1 MQRALTSSEIEELN
15 TLYARPLALPTAD
28 SRFAT
33 DQSRLLFKEV
43 HGDDEYR
50 RNLRAFARELLDE
63 LIASNPSLAGR
74 VRKWRH
80 EHIASLSLLLHSLA
94 HVASFPVRY
103 KVIAVSL
110 NSTDYRPGKSFDGLS
125 YTIVSRVVG
134 MLTNPEIGEPLCWQR
149 KGTFDRSFGSGVRT
163 RLAPGENLKDRLAQ
177 AGLIWPTHP
186 HSRLKAAGHVVV
198 IKDRNTNEKTPVSR
212 ELLPNESVLQSV
224 NARLRKTEFKI
235 HFPNYKSYES
245 SWDYSNNY
253 FEFTTE
259 GQLRRQFVDDDSSGG
274 RLTGLGL
281 QNLPKRLRQFL
292 TINGEPV
299 YEYDYQGCQ
308 VYLAYA
314 ELSVEPPPGNPYD
327 IPSYGPEYRD
337 VFKALFT
344 VLIGSDKDQS
354 LMSAFSL
361 AVQKRTGA
369 FLESGQAE
377 AMADAFWSHHPAL
390 KKLSN
395 TEAWK
400 RLQYRESE
408 IMLDV
413 LNRLEAQGIPCI
425 PIHDAVIG
433 PLSRAYEIRRA
444 MNSAA
449 RDIEMLTAVP
459 ASWTAEAYPQF
470 SQ

>member
-15 TLYARPLALPTAD
+15 TLYARPLALPTVD
-28 SRFAT
+28 SILAT
-33 DQSRLLFKEV
+33 EQSRLLFKEV

-63 LIASNPSLAGR
+63 LIASNPSLADR

-80 EHIASLSLLLHSLA
+80 EHLASLALLVHSLA
-94 HVASFPVRY
+94 HVASYPVRY

-110 NSTDYRPGKSFDGLS
+110 NSTDYRPSKSFDGLS

-134 MLTNPEIGEPLCWQR
+134 MLTDPENGEPLCWHR
-149 KGTFDRSFGSGVRT
+149 KGTFDRSIGSGVRT
-163 RLAPGENLKDRLAQ
+163 RLAPSDALKDRLAQ
-177 AGLIWPTHP
+177 AGLIWATHP
-186 HSRLKAAGHVVV
+186 HSRFRAVEHLVV
-198 IKDRNTNEKTPVSR
+198 IKSRDTNEKTPVSR
-212 ELLPNESVLQSV
+212 ELLPNERVLEAV
-224 NARLRKTEFKI
+224 NARIRKTEFQVR
-235 HFPNYKSYES
+235 FPNYRSYEA
-245 SWDYSNNY
+245 SWDYSDNY
-253 FEFTTE
+253 FEFSTE
-259 GQLRRQFVDDDSSGG
+259 GQLFRQFVDNDRSGG

-281 QNLPKRLRQFL
+281 QNLPKRLRQYL
-292 TINGEPV
+292 AINGEPV
-299 YEYDYQGCQ
+299 FEYDYQGCQ
-308 VYLAYA
+308 VHLAYA

-327 IPSYGPEYRD
+327 IPGYGAEYRD

-354 LMSAFSL
+354 LMSAFSV
-361 AVQKRTGA
+361 AVQRRTGA
-369 FLESGQAE
+369 FLESGQAD
-377 AMADAFWSHHPAL
+377 AMAEAFWSHHPAL

-395 TEAWK
+395 TEAWR

-425 PIHDAVIG
+425 PIHDAVVG
-433 PLSRAYEIRRA
+433 PLSRAYEIKRA

-449 RDIEMLTAVP
+449 REIEGLKAVP
-459 ASWTAEAYPQF
+459 ASWTAEAYPQS